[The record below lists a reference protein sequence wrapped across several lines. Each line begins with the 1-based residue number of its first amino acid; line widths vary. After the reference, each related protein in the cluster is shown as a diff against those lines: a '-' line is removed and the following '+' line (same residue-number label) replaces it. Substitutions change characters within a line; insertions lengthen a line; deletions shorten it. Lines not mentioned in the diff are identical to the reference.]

1 MSGCTGFA
9 SRGVQLWNLA
19 VLTVLFGELLDASP
33 ADLELLG
40 NKAGVH
46 VMINNTLTDPGDIL
60 LIKLHFTWWIVGEIL
75 PTKSLAYTTEIFGVY
90 YNPRGVKSVFNEGE
104 ILDCDDVFRV

>member
-1 MSGCTGFA
+1 VSGCIGFA

-19 VLTVLFGELLDASP
+19 VFTVLFGELLDPSP

-40 NKAGVH
+40 NKASVH

-60 LIKLHFTWWIVGEIL
+60 LIKLEFTG
-75 PTKSLAYTTEIFGVY
+75 
-90 YNPRGVKSVFNEGE
+90 
-104 ILDCDDVFRV
+104 